1 VPDPIRHVT
10 TLSLNLRL
18 LEAAGACELILDDAN
33 ESTNPVR
40 SPEWWHAL
48 ADRALSSLDRS
59 AAIAREFSD
68 VPGLGRELSLYES
81 PQRTADT
88 IARVLP
94 LPEHPVS
101 DMRRFAF
108 VPAPLRNRYGS

>member
-1 VPDPIRHVT
+1 MEDSDLADEGERLGDEHRFWMCEVPGGQAY
-10 TLSLNLRL
+10 
-18 LEAAGACELILDDAN
+18 EAWLCACVAVAELD
-33 ESTNPVR
+33 
-40 SPEWWHAL
+40 
-48 ADRALSSLDRS
+48 ADRALSSLDRC

-94 LPEHPVS
+94 LPEYPVS
-101 DMRRFAF
+101 DVRRFAF
-108 VPAPLRNRYGS
+108 VPSPLRNRYGS